1 MSVKSGE
8 ELPLRFCV
16 SKGFAGRKGTGECLK
31 LLLKRKNSS
40 IKNIGAGRMTVEKPI
55 GRIGNRWI
63 DGKEKKVYNKNHE
76 LNESQ

>member
-1 MSVKSGE
+1 M
-8 ELPLRFCV
+8 
-16 SKGFAGRKGTGECLK
+16 K